1 MRRLSRFWSGLE
13 AVSGLAAVSVEW
25 QEAWGQEYDVGRA
38 FLRPTGQLAASYPC
52 PHPGGEE
59 CPRGVVVH
67 GEQDIVAVCRA
78 VPRQCDDVTLTKAD
92 VVVWELDWR
101 KLGTAIGRALG
112 LTAPH
117 RPRQVLPGTM
127 RLGWHY
133 LVGGKRVAGYL
144 TIQHEAQALSAILS
158 RLLAEAAPPF
168 VLAAPTAGCCESDTA
183 ELLHR
188 MAVCFLPLDECLA
201 WEEGQEFAAT
211 DRARELLSGLAA
223 DLAEDLT
230 PRVRGG
236 RQRAVKQIEVPSGSR
251 WDDLRLTMDGLKLRY
266 VVGDKHGSRDLAET
280 EFEDR
285 RRGELPNDS
294 WHLLE
299 QFARHGRRPVQ
310 LGTSETER
318 QTAKQRISRLRGR
331 LRWLFQLP
339 GDPIANTEAG
349 TYRAVFSIRTTD
361 AFSLEFPDGTPWSA
375 VSITETRTGRIRFTV
390 EGKARYLGYANGQ
403 VTEGPSEREAAERLE
418 SVFQEH
424 TLWMLGFSDEDDA
437 LTEAGQALLR
447 VLRAGGGVVHEPN
460 DPGMLDLGARL
471 CRITGIESPP
481 FRFERNRETWIPEF
495 EANSEYAT
503 R

>member
-1 MRRLSRFWSGLE
+1 MRRLSRFWLGLE
-13 AVSGLAAVSVEW
+13 ALPGLAGVCVEW
-25 QEAWGQEYDVGRA
+25 RETWGREWDIGQA
-38 FLRPTGQLAASYPC
+38 FLRATSELARTYPC
-52 PHPGGEE
+52 PSPGGDG
-59 CPRGVVVH
+59 CPRGVVMH
-67 GEQDIVAVCRA
+67 DEQDIIAVCRST
-78 VPRQCDDVTLTKAD
+78 PRQCDDVKLTKAD

-101 KLGTAIGRALG
+101 KLGTAIGTALG
-112 LTAPH
+112 LTAPR

-127 RLGWHY
+127 RLGWCSAAN
-133 LVGGKRVAGYL
+133 GKRAAVYL
-144 TIQHEAQALSAILS
+144 TIQHEPKALSAMLS
-158 RLLAEAAPPF
+158 RLLTEAVPPF
-168 VLAAPTAGCCESDTA
+168 VVAAPTAECCESDTA
-183 ELLHR
+183 QLLQR
-188 MAVCFLPLDECLA
+188 MAVCFLPIDECLA
-201 WEEGQEFAAT
+201 WEDGQGFAAT
-211 DRARELLSGLAA
+211 DRARAVLSGLAA
-223 DLAEDLT
+223 DLAEELT
-230 PRVRGG
+230 PRMSGG
-236 RQRAVKQIEVPSGSR
+236 RQRAVKQIEVPPGSR

-266 VVGDKHGSRDLAET
+266 VAGDKHGSRDLAET

-285 RRGELPNDS
+285 RRGGVPNDS

-339 GDPIANTEAG
+339 GDPIANTEPG

-361 AFSLEFPDGTPWSA
+361 AFTLEFADGTPWSA

-390 EGKARYLGYANGQ
+390 EGKARYVGYANGQ
-403 VTEGPSEREAAERLE
+403 VTEGPSQSEAAERLE

-424 TLWMLGFSDEDDA
+424 TLWMLGFSDEDEV
-437 LTEAGQALLR
+437 LTESGQALLG

-471 CRITGIESPP
+471 CRITGIQPAP
-481 FRFERNRETWIPEF
+481 FRFGDRKTWIPEF
-495 EANSEYAT
+495 EASSEYAA